1 MINFTKINMKDVT
14 ITELTEVCPKAGFD
28 NSMVEPSGSAKS
40 EVVRF
45 FRQMHHRSYSCS
57 LVFKAMTI

>member
-14 ITELTEVCPKAGFD
+14 RIKLTEVCPKAGFD
-28 NSMVEPSGSAKS
+28 ISSAEPSGSAKS

-45 FRQMHHRSYSCS
+45 FRYMHHSSYQCS
-57 LVFKAMTI
+57 